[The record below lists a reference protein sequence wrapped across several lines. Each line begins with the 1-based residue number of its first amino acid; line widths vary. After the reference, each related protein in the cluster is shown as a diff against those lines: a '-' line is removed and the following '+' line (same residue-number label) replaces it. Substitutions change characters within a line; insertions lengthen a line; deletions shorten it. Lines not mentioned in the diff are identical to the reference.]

1 MTMENIPNLMTAV
14 MHSRSLAIQPGPGAL
29 KDISDTAKICWLQAY
44 SRTFSPVSAGIQKTL
59 VLKKHALS
67 KPSKSKL
74 AKSLVQRSITLG
86 TLTPKFTVLEIN
98 AAKTQNRRLEPQEN
112 YRASLSTA
120 LCRRERSG
128 GRRVNQAYQL

>member
-1 MTMENIPNLMTAV
+1 MLAA
-14 MHSRSLAIQPGPGAL
+14 SLLKNIQPCLCGYSENPG
-29 KDISDTAKICWLQAY
+29 
-44 SRTFSPVSAGIQKTL
+44 
-59 VLKKHALS
+59 LKKHALS
-67 KPSKSKL
+67 KPCKSKL

-120 LCRRERSG
+120 LCHRERSG
-128 GRRVNQAYQL
+128 GRRVNEAYQL

>member
-59 VLKKHALS
+59 VKKKHMHY
-67 KPSKSKL
+67 PNL
-74 AKSLVQRSITLG
+74 AKANLPR
-86 TLTPKFTVLEIN
+86 
-98 AAKTQNRRLEPQEN
+98 
-112 YRASLSTA
+112 A
-120 LCRRERSG
+120 LC
-128 GRRVNQAYQL
+128 NDQ